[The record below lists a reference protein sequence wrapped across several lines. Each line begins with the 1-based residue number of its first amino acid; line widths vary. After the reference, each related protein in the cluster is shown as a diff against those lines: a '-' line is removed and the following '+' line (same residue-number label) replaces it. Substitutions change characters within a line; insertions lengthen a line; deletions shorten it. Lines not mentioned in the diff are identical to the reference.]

1 MRKKDRLATRRK
13 FPKLKRWALNPLYA
27 ASAKAD
33 AMNQRFPVVGSRT
46 LDGEVESLR
55 AMEKRYHLLQGIL
68 QSTSD
73 GILVV
78 NSKNEVLFANERF
91 AEMWLVSQNI
101 IASKDDAPLLQYV
114 FDQLSD
120 PQDFPQRVKELY
132 QSDEESFDTLCFKE
146 GRVFECCSRPMLPEM
161 GVRGRVWSFHEITE
175 RKQAEDALQRAEA
188 KYRAIFSEAVE
199 GIFQSTPEGQLLTVN
214 PALAHMWGYDSPE
227 ELISSI
233 KDIAG
238 QLYVDAS
245 DRDEFVRLMNENGWI
260 NGFEYQAK
268 RRDGKMMWVSQ
279 NARAVRDHSGT
290 LLYYEGF
297 AADITGRRQMEEEL
311 RRAKD
316 DLETVLLKLQ
326 QSLERETLLANT
338 DGLTG
343 LCNYRNFFEL
353 AAREFQAS
361 VRYQYPLAFV
371 MFDLDYFKQI
381 NDMLGHAAG
390 DGLLV
395 EVAGTAVS
403 QARASDLVAR
413 YGGDEFIIM
422 LSYAGT
428 QQALAVAERIR
439 AGVAAIPVDAFRGDK
454 EPFALTLSMGIVEKR
469 SESAGDNVERLI
481 QRADDALY
489 EAKRSGRNRTVISGS
504 DEAGAT

>member
-1 MRKKDRLATRRK
+1 
-13 FPKLKRWALNPLYA
+13 
-27 ASAKAD
+27 
-33 AMNQRFPVVGSRT
+33 
-46 LDGEVESLR
+46 
-55 AMEKRYHLLQGIL
+55 
-68 QSTSD
+68 
-73 GILVV
+73 
-78 NSKNEVLFANERF
+78 
-91 AEMWLVSQNI
+91 
-101 IASKDDAPLLQYV
+101 
-114 FDQLSD
+114 
-120 PQDFPQRVKELY
+120 
-132 QSDEESFDTLCFKE
+132 
-146 GRVFECCSRPMLPEM
+146 
-161 GVRGRVWSFHEITE
+161 
-175 RKQAEDALQRAEA
+175 
-188 KYRAIFSEAVE
+188 
-199 GIFQSTPEGQLLTVN
+199 
-214 PALAHMWGYDSPE
+214 MWGYDSPE

-233 KDIAG
+233 KDIAS
-238 QLYVDAS
+238 QLYVDAR
-245 DRDEFVRLMNENGWI
+245 DRDQFVRLMNENGWI

-279 NARAVRDHSGT
+279 NARAVRDRSGT

-297 AADITGRRQMEEEL
+297 ATDITGRKQTEEEL
-311 RRAKD
+311 RHTKD

-343 LCNYRNFFEL
+343 LCNYRHFFEL

-361 VRYQYPLAFV
+361 VRHQYPLTFV

-390 DGLLV
+390 DRLLV
-395 EVAGTAVS
+395 EVARTAVA

-439 AGVAAIPVDAFRGDK
+439 AGVAAIPMDAFRGGK
-454 EPFALTLSMGIVEKR
+454 EPFAITLSMGIIEKR
-469 SESAGDNVERLI
+469 PKSADDNVERLI

-489 EAKRSGRNRTVISGS
+489 EAKRSGRNCTVISGLN
-504 DEAGAT
+504 EIGTPQ